1 MSDKNTPE
9 INNKGFLA
17 GIVSWVIIMIFAI
30 NQVSCV
36 NYNGCD
42 GGDLF
47 LSSIIA
53 VGMLAPSYLVALTAS
68 IFFKD

>member
-1 MSDKNTPE
+1 MSDKKALE

-36 NYNGCD
+36 NNHGCD

-47 LSSIIA
+47 LTSIIA